1 MNQPD
6 RPTSAAGAADTTLDY
21 FLGDR
26 LAVRQPVRGYRAGI
40 DAVLLAATARAG
52 EGPLLDLGAGV
63 GTVGLCAAIRCPD
76 LHVTLLERAPELA
89 ALARAN
95 IAANHLQ
102 DRATVVEAEIGETLP
117 PGAARVLTAGS
128 FAHVVANPPFHD
140 EGAGTSSLWPL
151 KAVSHAMTSDAL
163 ELWARF
169 MARMAAPG
177 GRATMIHKAD
187 ALPRILSAFQN
198 RFGALTMLPI
208 HPREGAPAIRVIV
221 DGVKGSRAPL
231 VLKPGIVLHGPGNAF
246 LPDIDAILRNG
257 AALQI

>member
-1 MNQPD
+1 MKQPETQS
-6 RPTSAAGAADTTLDY
+6 RGGVADTTLDY

-26 LAVRQPVRGYRAGI
+26 LALRQPVRGYRAGI
-40 DAVLLAATARAG
+40 DAVLLAATARTG

-63 GTVGLCAAIRCPD
+63 GTVGLCAAVRCPELD
-76 LHVTLLERAPELA
+76 VTLLERAPELA
-89 ALARAN
+89 ELARAN
-95 IAANHLQ
+95 IAANDLA
-102 DRATVVEAEIGETLP
+102 DRATVVEADIAETLP
-117 PGAARVLTAGS
+117 HDVTRLLTASS

-169 MARMAAPG
+169 MARMATPG
-177 GRATMIHKAD
+177 GRATMIHKAE
-187 ALPRILSAFQN
+187 ALPRILAAFEN
-198 RFGALTMLPI
+198 RFGALTIVPI
-208 HPREGAPAIRVIV
+208 HPRDGAPAIRVFV

-246 LPDIDAILRNG
+246 LPEIDAILRGG